1 MVFRRLSTPR
11 PELSFNLGLLLQAT
25 GDAAAAAEC
34 YQSAVATKPDFPQ
47 ALLNL
52 GHALRA
58 TGRED
63 EARQAWSKAAVA
75 DPELAEQYF
84 N

>member
-1 MVFRRLSTPR
+1 
-11 PELSFNLGLLLQAT
+11 
-25 GDAAAAAEC
+25 
-34 YQSAVATKPDFPQ
+34 
-47 ALLNL
+47 LLNL